1 MIKEVLDN
9 LRSYFE
15 ISNFERRGV
24 YSLLFIIT
32 LFTIFYWFKNNYS
45 FPEEND
51 NLAAKLAF
59 AEQAKNSFGEKP
71 NYQKKDYTPQ
81 SDKRSEVSLSFFN
94 PNKDSYDEL
103 VSKGVN
109 APVARNI
116 VNFRSKGGNF
126 KDAASLAKLYAI
138 SPEYY
143 TQLKPFV
150 QIDDVP
156 EAKQGNKNS
165 AATKENPPT
174 PKLITILDINSAT
187 TEDLMELKG
196 IGKYYAGKIIRDV
209 NWKGGYYSLSQLY
222 NVKDI
227 PKETID
233 NVIAFLKVDATKI
246 VKIKLN
252 TADFAALRKHPYLTY
267 KEVQAIINY
276 REQHGDYQ
284 SFTDLKKIH
293 LLKTK
298 DFNQVLPYLDLN

>member
-1 MIKEVLDN
+1 LIKEVLNN
-9 LRSYFE
+9 LKSYFE

-24 YSLLFIIT
+24 YSLLFIVT
-32 LFTIFYWFKNNYS
+32 LFAFFYWFKNNYS
-45 FPEEND
+45 LPEEND

-71 NYQKKDYTPQ
+71 NYQKRDYTPQ

-94 PNKDSYDEL
+94 PNKDSYEEL
-103 VSKGVN
+103 VTKGVN
-109 APVARNI
+109 ARVARNI
-116 VNFRSKGGNF
+116 VNFRSKGGMF
-126 KDAASLAKLYAI
+126 KDVASLSKLYTI

-156 EAKQGNKNS
+156 DAKQGDKINV
-165 AATKENPPT
+165 ATKENPQT
-174 PKLITILDINSAT
+174 PLSIIILDINSAT
-187 TEDLMELKG
+187 TEDLMKLKG
-196 IGKYYAGKIIRDV
+196 IGKYYAGKIARDV

-222 NVKDI
+222 NIQDI

-233 NVIAFLKVDATKI
+233 NIIAFLKVDATKI

-276 REQHGDYQ
+276 REQHGGFQ
-284 SFTDLKKIH
+284 SFTELQKIH